1 MTSSSNYVAE
11 LARISAA
18 AKAAAAAAQHADAAA
33 AELHAAVAEAREAG
47 ITWAAIAA
55 VLDITRQAAWK
66 RFGKNH

>member
-1 MTSSSNYVAE
+1 MTDP
-11 LARISAA
+11 LARVAAAGKSAA
-18 AKAAAAAAQHADAAA
+18 DAD
-33 AELHAAVAEAREAG
+33 AELHAAVAAAREAG